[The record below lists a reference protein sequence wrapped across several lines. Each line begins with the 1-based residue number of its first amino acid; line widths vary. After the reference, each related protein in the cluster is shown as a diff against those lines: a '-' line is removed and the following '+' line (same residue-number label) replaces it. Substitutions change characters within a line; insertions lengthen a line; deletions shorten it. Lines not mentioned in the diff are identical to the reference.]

1 MKPDSASEPL
11 SPELLSR
18 RRARQVAGDEAWGAD
33 IVEGLFERCERRLGR
48 YLAQMV
54 RDRSLAEDLLQEAF
68 CVALRSGSQLAS
80 ARDQEAWLFGVA
92 RNLALQALRKR
103 RRFQLALSRF
113 PFRFHA
119 TDDPAEVVATR
130 ELLEVLT
137 PEDRSL
143 LLLRYLHG
151 FSAID
156 LAEVT
161 GLTADAVRQRLSR
174 ARKRLLDAA
183 DTRPEG
189 GPR

>member
-1 MKPDSASEPL
+1 M
-11 SPELLSR
+11 
-18 RRARQVAGDEAWGAD
+18 
-33 IVEGLFERCERRLGR
+33 VEDLFERCERRLGR

-80 ARDQEAWLFGVA
+80 ARNQEAWLFGVA

-103 RRFQLALSRF
+103 RRFQLALSRI
-113 PFRFHA
+113 PFRSHVS
-119 TDDPAEVVATR
+119 DDPGEVVATR

-137 PEDRSL
+137 PDDRSL
-143 LLLRYLHG
+143 VLLRYLHG
-151 FSAID
+151 FSAIE

-174 ARKRLLDAA
+174 ARKRLVDAA
-183 DTRPEG
+183 ETRPEG
-189 GPR
+189 GLR

>member
-1 MKPDSASEPL
+1 M
-11 SPELLSR
+11 
-18 RRARQVAGDEAWGAD
+18 
-33 IVEGLFERCERRLGR
+33 VEDLFERCERRLGR
-48 YLAQMV
+48 YLVQMV

-80 ARDQEAWLFGVA
+80 ARNQEAWLFGVGS
-92 RNLALQALRKR
+92 NLALQALRKR
-103 RRFQLALSRF
+103 RRIQLALSRF
-113 PFRFHA
+113 PIRSHA

-151 FSAID
+151 FSAIE

-174 ARKRLLDAA
+174 ARKRLVDAA
-183 DTRPEG
+183 ETRPEG